1 MSSSTSRYL
10 QLRPDNVDPD
20 QTISFKSGHP
30 VLSFSIQAQNAVL
43 DPRSIRING
52 DLSVFRDNQPVPT
65 PVAAGDNPSINMDNR
80 LGIFGMWDQ
89 LVIRHNK
96 SKQICE
102 NILHYNKYMSTYL
115 GMTSSLSD
123 LAGHLNET
131 CLIQP
136 NAESMFQNVVV
147 GGLKK
152 SFSCHLPCGFLQS
165 GNAINLMPNSFGGF
179 QIEIHLSPDSNCLFS
194 RSGIVDGSVA
204 DAHYQL
210 SNLNLSC
217 EVHDIPA
224 DQMSQMNSQTS
235 GALEFNS
242 ISSLY
247 TSINTSN
254 AQIQFNIGLK
264 KLQSAFMTFVPSK
277 NINTLVEN
285 GLATTYPSNLNNSL
299 VKFSRVQWLRGGK
312 KYPVEFDMEGNTSL
326 PGNSDLVAGASKFVT
341 ADSQLAKQFAQSVIP
356 EFMLDRTS
364 FSNRNLNR
372 TYDLDNAQSVSSYKT
387 QPDGGAL
394 FGLGMR
400 YSQYQSGQDF
410 SNEQWGCSLD
420 SNLTTDNPQSVYLFF
435 KAKYVLAWN
444 ENGVQMMR

>member
-1 MSSSTSRYL
+1 
-10 QLRPDNVDPD
+10 
-20 QTISFKSGHP
+20 
-30 VLSFSIQAQNAVL
+30 
-43 DPRSIRING
+43 
-52 DLSVFRDNQPVPT
+52 
-65 PVAAGDNPSINMDNR
+65 
-80 LGIFGMWDQ
+80 
-89 LVIRHNK
+89 
-96 SKQICE
+96 
-102 NILHYNKYMSTYL
+102 
-115 GMTSSLSD
+115 
-123 LAGHLNET
+123 
-131 CLIQP
+131 
-136 NAESMFQNVVV
+136 
-147 GGLKK
+147 
-152 SFSCHLPCGFLQS
+152 
-165 GNAINLMPNSFGGF
+165 
-179 QIEIHLSPDSNCLFS
+179 
-194 RSGIVDGSVA
+194 
-204 DAHYQL
+204 
-210 SNLNLSC
+210 
-217 EVHDIPA
+217 
-224 DQMSQMNSQTS
+224 
-235 GALEFNS
+235 
-242 ISSLY
+242 
-247 TSINTSN
+247 
-254 AQIQFNIGLK
+254 
-264 KLQSAFMTFVPSK
+264 
-277 NINTLVEN
+277 
-285 GLATTYPSNLNNSL
+285 LNNSL